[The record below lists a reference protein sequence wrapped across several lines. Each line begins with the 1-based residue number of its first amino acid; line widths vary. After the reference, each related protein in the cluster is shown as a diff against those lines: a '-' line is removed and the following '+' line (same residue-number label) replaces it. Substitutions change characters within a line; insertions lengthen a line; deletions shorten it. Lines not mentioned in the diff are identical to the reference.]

1 MQKAEM
7 AKEIQEQVGLTT
19 KREAVEAL
27 DSVLVLLKSIL
38 QPGENVSIRWIWNL
52 HGEEQTSS
60 ARSQSAHWS
69 TCDDHHLWTT
79 QDVENLQECMR
90 QVLKRTAGPR
100 STLGR
105 SAFGMF
111 QASKLTEEHEDYCR
125 EPKDH
130 RHGA

>member
-7 AKEIQEQVGLTT
+7 AEEIQKQVGLTT

-38 QPGENVSIRWIWNL
+38 QRGENVSIRWIWNL
-52 HGEEQTSS
+52 HGKEQTSP

-105 SAFGMF
+105 SAFGIF
-111 QASKLTEEHEDYCR
+111 QTSKLPEEYEDRCG